1 MATLTQTQTSPQ
13 LSVATKIKPKEN
25 GSTANGSTLGP
36 SNRSAPRK
44 PLAPE
49 KHPVPFEVAD
59 CLIPESVGLGIVKKH
74 YQEQTLS
81 RYFTLYAVGLFAFYY
96 LQSPAL
102 RVLGLGLVFP
112 GAGFTAI
119 GTFRSTLAFLLSVV
133 MVPISL
139 VTWFGI
145 GFALFPVLVYFGST
159 IGAAYAVGDAPV
171 IDRAGIVW
179 AIVLPLAIYWTK
191 STAAKNN
198 AIGFTKRSQRNK
210 YVVQAVKDNVEN
222 ATPAPAPG
230 SRELD
235 LKTLRF
241 MQHIIE
247 RGLSDDY
254 SSFDIIDQFREAA
267 IRYQLYGLVDA
278 LAIFQTHYAPN
289 FHGYISEACRNSLEK
304 SLTKKVMNYWKWESM
319 LGAFKLND
327 WDPIKKDNI
336 MVSGYLAVA
345 MGLYQSSSGDRRY
358 MEKDCLEFVIDDGK
372 HYKTDYRGLLQAL
385 ENNWR
390 ENPFCLYPCEPKWTY
405 TLCNLIGMAGLV
417 VGDRI
422 LDKNVGDKLK
432 PRFERALEEEFTE
445 CDGRM
450 LTLRNET
457 TGLTIPNFAAL
468 LTDCINAINLTC
480 YLPHIGHR
488 NWAMMRK
495 EYLGLDESGKVVVRD
510 LKGADKMDPCNYKFS
525 EGPIYVYV
533 AAAAAEFGDEAIRQS
548 AIDQVD
554 SEFFPAKTTSTGA
567 LVNEGLS
574 ASSQAVL
581 LMARLSRHLDLAN
594 ATVKGPD
601 PVAMSGPL
609 LASAPFPDVLVAK
622 AWSEDGKKLD
632 LVLYPGN
639 KPGNFSLD
647 FERLQPGQTY
657 SIGKGTMTADHTGK
671 ATAVVRVDGRT
682 QLLIEA
688 Q

>member
-1 MATLTQTQTSPQ
+1 MATLTQTQTSP

-25 GSTANGSTLGP
+25 GSTSNGSTLGP
-36 SNRSAPRK
+36 PNRSAARK

-74 YQEQTLS
+74 YQEQTLT

-119 GTFRSTLAFLLSVV
+119 GTFRSTLAFLLSVI
-133 MVPISL
+133 MVPVSL

-198 AIGFTKRSQRNK
+198 AIGFSKRSQRNK

-241 MQHIIE
+241 MQHVIE

-254 SSFDIIDQFREAA
+254 GYFDIIDQFREAA

-358 MEKDCLEFVIDDGK
+358 LEKDCLEFVIDDGK

-422 LDKNVGDKLK
+422 LDKNVGEKLK

-495 EYLGLDESGKVVVRD
+495 EYLGLDESGKVVR
-510 LKGADKMDPCNYKFS
+510 
-525 EGPIYVYV
+525 GPIYVYV
-533 AAAAAEFGDEAIRQS
+533 AAAREFGDEAIRQS

-567 LVNEGLS
+567 MVNEGLS

-601 PVAMSGPL
+601 PVAML
-609 LASAPFPDVLVAK
+609 R
-622 AWSEDGKKLD
+622 SEDGKKLD

-682 QLLIEA
+682 QLFIEA